1 MGGGQRQSYLI
12 LLTWHVEV
20 LQKLN
25 TYRISKALAHCE
37 DFFCAYIKK
46 YRDEKTQRIRL
57 DEARHKA
64 VIIKHMINLGF
75 YAGVRASEF
84 AHLKVANVIYDEG
97 PVLCI
102 RKTKTANGVRN
113 IPINLLAPESYLKTF
128 IEYYKERKKIA
139 SGNELLFPNYKGSL
153 WDTSHLASEVRR
165 IFESI
170 GIRDLRFHY
179 LRHAFANW
187 FLMRWFVAFHA
198 NYVPVDL
205 PFIENELFH
214 EPYIKK
220 LKKLILGMNNKTG
233 QDTFTYA
240 LAVLARLIGHGGPI
254 VTMQKYIHCGDW
266 FFYLLSKGSEAME
279 VQIVSR
285 QAEDLLQLSY
295 SSLPDKFKGRG
306 KKKLTFGEILY
317 YQQLELP
324 KGIT

>member
-1 MGGGQRQSYLI
+1 
-12 LLTWHVEV
+12 
-20 LQKLN
+20 
-25 TYRISKALAHCE
+25 
-37 DFFCAYIKK
+37 
-46 YRDEKTQRIRL
+46 
-57 DEARHKA
+57 
-64 VIIKHMINLGF
+64 MINLGF